1 MYTYSCRHYTMVPH
15 LPCSQVTRVAGL
27 LFDRMF
33 VGKLVILANYDDMVR
48 RIAVRCHGEDSDTDF
63 TSHIKLT
70 TFPFIQ

>member
-1 MYTYSCRHYTMVPH
+1 MVPH
-15 LPCSQVTRVAGL
+15 VPCSQVTRVAGL
-27 LFDRMF
+27 LFDPIF

-63 TSHIKLT
+63 AAHIKLT